1 MSEVNRDQVIT
12 FLSGLTVVELSE
24 LVGDLED
31 TWGVQAASA
40 VAVAP
45 RPNTHPIIDDEVEF
59 AVELTGFGDKKI
71 QVIKAVRGITGLGL
85 KEAKALVDEV
95 PSLIREGISRDEADA
110 LVAQLED
117 AGGQAVAR

>member
-1 MSEVNRDQVIT
+1 M

-40 VAVAP
+40 VAVTP
-45 RPNTHPIIDDEVEF
+45 RPTTHPIIDDEVEF
-59 AVELTGFGDKKI
+59 AVELTGFGAKKI

-95 PSLIREGISRDEADA
+95 PSLIREGITRDEADA